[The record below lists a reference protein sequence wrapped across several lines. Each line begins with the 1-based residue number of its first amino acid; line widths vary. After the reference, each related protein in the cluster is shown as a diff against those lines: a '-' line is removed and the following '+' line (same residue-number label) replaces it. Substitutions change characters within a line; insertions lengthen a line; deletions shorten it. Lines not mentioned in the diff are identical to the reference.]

1 METRTSKDRFA
12 AKPRHIR
19 AALRAALCV
28 ACIGFLVSCSRAIGW
43 GVVLW
48 NMDSGGAAQGAN
60 APGGS
65 SADGASADDSG
76 RSPGGESASASIE
89 FVKGLE
95 PGQIVPIYVK
105 STLRKV
111 YIVGIPGTGKNAELA
126 QWRVERFSS
135 KSKAKAFRKEFE
147 LCLSLWGIATRG
159 TLTMRET
166 PDNTSRQVYRLR
178 EKEMLKLI
186 KKVDGGEVKTGE
198 RKLSGDWYQAL
209 AADGTLGYVFSN
221 TLSVFDSSKQSL
233 AQSQASVDQDKR
245 VETVETVLSKTWRPE
260 IFRSMIDEGRYDLD
274 EFSMRY
280 GMFTDLTRRQI
291 RIELPNLSKVFTYEK
306 AIRLRAGLFGFQ
318 GTDLQLQVRGD
329 DLLTVTFPDE
339 NGKSKAVVMALV
351 EEDMEALAR
360 AEETRRQSIL
370 EGILAKGSTLTSD
383 SYGEIGLSRSRRF
396 TWKGYD
402 LLSPAVIPGGMGTS
416 GEIVFDRY
424 VDDSLAGSFDGV
436 VNFAFDSLPKGD
448 AVRFYYK
455 LTADGIKLE
464 QMPSDAFD
472 PTGLV
477 AVKRGNGPI
486 VAFFSF
492 GG

>member
-1 METRTSKDRFA
+1 MKSRRIGAS
-12 AKPRHIR
+12 
-19 AALRAALCV
+19 LLAALCG
-28 ACIGFLVSCSRAIGW
+28 ALCLGFSVSCSRTIGW

-48 NMDSGGAAQGAN
+48 NLDSGGAAAAVAAGDASAN
-60 APGGS
+60 ATGPGKP
-65 SADGASADDSG
+65 AT
-76 RSPGGESASASIE
+76 GESAAAVD

-111 YIVGIPGTGKNAELA
+111 YIVGVPGSGKNAELA

-147 LCLSLWGIATRG
+147 PCFSLWGIATRG

-178 EKEMLKLI
+178 ENEMLKLI

-198 RKLSGDWYQAL
+198 RKLSGDWYRAL
-209 AADGTLGYVFSN
+209 ATDGTVGYVFSN
-221 TLSVFDSSKQSL
+221 TLSVLDSSKQSL
-233 AQSQASVDQDKR
+233 AQSQSSLEQEKR
-245 VETVETVLSKTWRPE
+245 VETVETILSKTWRPE
-260 IFRSMIDEGRYDLD
+260 VFRRMIEDGRYDLE

-280 GMFTDLTRRQI
+280 GMFADLTKRQI
-291 RIELPNLSKVFTYEK
+291 RIELPNLSKVFNYQK

-318 GTDLQLQVRGD
+318 GTDLQLQARGD
-329 DLLTVTFPDE
+329 DLLTVTFPDD
-339 NGKSKAVVMALV
+339 NGKSKAVVMVLV

-360 AEETRRQSIL
+360 AEEARRQSIL

-383 SYGEIGLSRSRRF
+383 SYGELTLSRSRRF

-402 LLSPAVIPGGMGTS
+402 LLSPAVIPGGMGAA
-416 GEIVFDRY
+416 GELAFDRY
-424 VDDSLAGSFDGV
+424 VDDGLSGSFDGV
-436 VNFAFDSLPKGD
+436 VNFVFDSLPKGD

-455 LTADGIKLE
+455 LTADGLKLE
-464 QMPSDAFD
+464 QMPPDAFD

-477 AVKRGNGPI
+477 AVKRGTGPI